1 MAAASEVPG
10 EEDLS
15 LFRRRSLEV
24 LLEALRPAF
33 RGEVS
38 IEERGKLLL
47 DLVDTENTE
56 VGCLPPLPSLEM
68 GSVACLAPE
77 DFFQRE
83 DIEKIH
89 EPREAYPHL
98 PLFHLLEVTAGDFSW
113 DRWES

>member
-10 EEDLS
+10 EEALS

-38 IEERGKLLL
+38 IEEKGKLLL

-83 DIEKIH
+83 DIEKLH
-89 EPREAYPHL
+89 EPPEAFPHL
-98 PLFHLLEVTAGDFSW
+98 PLFHLPEATAGDFSW

>member
-10 EEDLS
+10 EEALS

-24 LLEALRPAF
+24 PLEALRPAF

-68 GSVACLAPE
+68 GSVACLALE

-83 DIEKIH
+83 DIEKLH
-89 EPREAYPHL
+89 EPREEYPHL

>member
-1 MAAASEVPG
+1 MAAASEVLG
-10 EEDLS
+10 EEALS
-15 LFRRRSLEV
+15 LARRRSLEV
-24 LLEALRPAF
+24 PLEALRPAF

-68 GSVACLAPE
+68 GSVACLALE

-83 DIEKIH
+83 DIEKLH
-89 EPREAYPHL
+89 EPREEYPHL

>member
-1 MAAASEVPG
+1 MAAASEVPA
-10 EEDLS
+10 EEALS

-68 GSVACLAPE
+68 GSVACLALE
-77 DFFQRE
+77 DFSQRE

-89 EPREAYPHL
+89 EPQEAYPHL

>member
-1 MAAASEVPG
+1 MEVLG
-10 EEDLS
+10 EEALS

-68 GSVACLAPE
+68 GSVACLTLE

-83 DIEKIH
+83 GIEKLH

-98 PLFHLLEVTAGDFSW
+98 LLFHLLEVTEGDFSW

>member
-10 EEDLS
+10 EEALS

-38 IEERGKLLL
+38 IEEKGKLLL

-68 GSVACLAPE
+68 GSVACLALVG
-77 DFFQRE
+77 FFQRE
-83 DIEKIH
+83 GIEKLH
-89 EPREAYPHL
+89 EPREAFPHL

>member
-1 MAAASEVPG
+1 MAAASEVLG
-10 EEDLS
+10 EEVLS

-24 LLEALRPAF
+24 PLEALRPAF

-68 GSVACLAPE
+68 GSVACLVLE

-83 DIEKIH
+83 GIEKIH
-89 EPREAYPHL
+89 EPREACRQGPPRYSPKHND
-98 PLFHLLEVTAGDFSW
+98 TQ
-113 DRWES
+113 

>member
-1 MAAASEVPG
+1 MEVPA
-10 EEDLS
+10 EEALS

-38 IEERGKLLL
+38 IEERGKLLP

-68 GSVACLAPE
+68 GSVACLALE
-77 DFFQRE
+77 DFDQRE
-83 DIEKIH
+83 GIEKLH

-113 DRWES
+113 DRLES

>member
-15 LFRRRSLEV
+15 LARRRSLEV
-24 LLEALRPAF
+24 PLEALRPAF
-33 RGEVS
+33 QGEVS

-68 GSVACLAPE
+68 GSVACLALE
-77 DFFQRE
+77 DFFQME

-89 EPREAYPHL
+89 EPREVYPHL

>member
-1 MAAASEVPG
+1 MAAASEVPA
-10 EEDLS
+10 EEALS

-24 LLEALRPAF
+24 PLEALRPAF

-68 GSVACLAPE
+68 GSVACLALE
-77 DFFQRE
+77 DFSQRE

-89 EPREAYPHL
+89 EPQEAYPHL

>member
-1 MAAASEVPG
+1 MEVPA
-10 EEDLS
+10 EEALS

-68 GSVACLAPE
+68 GSVACLTLE

-83 DIEKIH
+83 GIEKLH
-89 EPREAYPHL
+89 EPQEAYPHL